1 MSPQQETQLRRY
13 ERATTSG
20 VYLFTAA
27 GAWVGMVGSVG
38 LWALVPAAV
47 TGMLGW
53 NEVFKARKVAFGD
66 AAARIDSGEKSA

>member
-1 MSPQQETQLRRY
+1 
-13 ERATTSG
+13 
-20 VYLFTAA
+20 
-27 GAWVGMVGSVG
+27 MVGSVG